1 MRVRSALFP
10 VLALALVA
18 PASAP
23 AATATGLRWP
33 SSTVTY
39 RDKSSERAAVA
50 TAVAW
55 WNDAPSSFS
64 FVRAARGAR
73 ANVTVRSIDRPR
85 TSWDGLARWRLSS
98 RGRIA
103 SARLDLNEAYLSRDS
118 PEYVAEVAAHEL
130 GHAIGLPHLSDR
142 CSLMYPNSSV
152 ATRCPSGA
160 GPGRYFCGPQAA
172 DVRSL
177 IARYGGSLAG
187 WPGTSCAGP
196 PPGRSAASARGR

>member
-1 MRVRSALFP
+1 MRLRSALHP
-10 VLALALVA
+10 LLVLSLVVPAGA
-18 PASAP
+18 PA
-23 AATATGLRWP
+23 ATGLRWP
-33 SSTVTY
+33 SPTVTY
-39 RDKSSERAAVA
+39 RDKSSERTAVA

-55 WNDAPSSFS
+55 WNAAPSAFS
-64 FVRAARGAR
+64 FVRAAKGAR

-142 CSLMYPNSSV
+142 CSLMYPNGSV

-160 GPGRYFCGPQAA
+160 GPGRYFCGPQGA

-187 WPGTSCAGP
+187 WPPTSCPGAP
-196 PPGRSAASARGR
+196 PRSTAAARAR